1 MKLMLKVV
9 GVFVGSFVA
18 IVAVQT
24 YQLLKVCDE
33 RRSAAIQVWAEK
45 NDGSEPIL
53 SAYHKCVRG
62 PVEPSEKIV
71 APVSFTDCAIMAG
84 SQSLADEIEKST
96 SDVSAPIPLRW
107 L

>member
-1 MKLMLKVV
+1 MKFMLKVV
-9 GVFVGSFVA
+9 GVFVGSIVALVA
-18 IVAVQT
+18 IQT
-24 YQLLKVCDE
+24 YQFIQVCDE
-33 RRSAAIQVWAEK
+33 RRSTAIQMWTES
-45 NDGSEPIL
+45 NDGSEVIL

-62 PVEPSEKIV
+62 PVDPSEKIV

-96 SDVSAPIPLRW
+96 SDVAVPIPLRW